1 MPDPKPKPPKR
12 QRISYYL
19 PPDLVEAVNAEALAD
34 APHVTS
40 GRVFNP
46 SAVVERALRAY
57 FGTKQTRNRGEGKAS
72 GK

>member
-1 MPDPKPKPPKR
+1 VADPKPKPPKR

-46 SAVVERALRAY
+46 SAVVERILRAHY
-57 FGTKQTRNRGEGKAS
+57 EKQPKRSQRAK
-72 GK
+72 

>member
-1 MPDPKPKPPKR
+1 MADQKPKPKPPKR

-46 SAVVERALRAY
+46 SAVVERILRAHY
-57 FGTKQTRNRGEGKAS
+57 ERKSKQRR
-72 GK
+72 

>member
-1 MPDPKPKPPKR
+1 VADQKPKPPKR

-34 APHVTS
+34 APHVTA

-46 SAVVERALRAY
+46 SAVVERALRSY
-57 FGTKQTRNRGEGKAS
+57 FDRQPKRGQRTK
-72 GK
+72 